1 MKWVGYAA
9 GGALI
14 VLGLAG
20 LALEGVLIGWALWF
34 GGVLVVHDALLAP
47 GVAAAGTVI
56 GRWPRS
62 LRTALILAATL
73 VLATLPT
80 VLALGRRAD
89 NPSILPLSYG
99 VNLVI
104 VLAAITLLAVGDHLL
119 SASRKD

>member
-1 MKWVGYAA
+1 MKRVGYAA

-14 VLGLAG
+14 VLG
-20 LALEGVLIGWALWF
+20 
-34 GGVLVVHDALLAP
+34 
-47 GVAAAGTVI
+47 
-56 GRWPRS
+56 
-62 LRTALILAATL
+62 TL

-104 VLAAITLLAVGDHLL
+104 VLAAIALLAVGDHLL
-119 SASRKD
+119 PASRKD